1 VQDAGG
7 QTVGCFIS
15 ANSEET
21 ARQAKVLTRDGAR
34 RMAVNCARLPELLGR
49 TSRHVA
55 RQAWSNNN
63 RKVIHLFGNVRGLSW
78 FPDCGW
84 M

>member
-49 TSRHVA
+49 TIAIDRHSRLIGSAVPSRRA
-55 RQAWSNNN
+55 ASLEQQ
-63 RKVIHLFGNVRGLSW
+63 
-78 FPDCGW
+78 
-84 M
+84 